1 MSSTAQATQSP
12 PARSRSEKVVNF
24 IPETVGAPF
33 FLRCA
38 ALFADYMLLVAAPVV
53 GIFWNKLFGD
63 GIGYSAPGTGSVTI
77 MLILWVVDFLL
88 LPLLRG
94 QTVGK
99 MLTGLTIVNSDGT
112 SIGLVTILRRN
123 VLGYLLTAATLGI
136 GFISSIFSTRGRALH
151 DLVAGTIVIRG
162 RRTQL

>member
-12 PARSRSEKVVNF
+12 AARSRTEKVVNF
-24 IPETVGAPF
+24 VPETIAAPF

-123 VLGYLLTAATLGI
+123 VLGYILTAATLGI

>member
-12 PARSRSEKVVNF
+12 AVRSRSEKVVNF
-24 IPETVGAPF
+24 VPETVAAPF

-38 ALFADYMLLVAAPVV
+38 ALFADYMVLVVVPVI

-63 GIGYSAPGTGSVTI
+63 GIGYSAPGTGSVTL

-112 SIGLVTILRRN
+112 PIGLVTILRRN
-123 VLGYLLTAATLGI
+123 LLGYVLTAATLGL
-136 GFISSIFSTRGRALH
+136 GFLSSIFSSRGRALH